1 MAIVGVFLSLGLF
14 TVCGLLLRER
24 GRLSEALASAGA
36 DITALESRATT
47 LTDHTRVLE
56 RDLAVA
62 GQIADFRSFHDS
74 LTALPNRALLL
85 DRLALALA
93 RKTGREGAVAVLC
106 LDLDR
111 FRAVNDS
118 LGRTAGD
125 AVLVAVADR
134 LTLAIRP
141 GDTVA
146 RTGGDEFVVM
156 AEGLFGEDEA
166 TVLAERIRLALAEP
180 YTLRRGDTVTVSV
193 SVGIVVAQSGTAEEA
208 LRDADAALYRAKER
222 GHNRCEFFTGEI
234 RSEAVHRLGTEWLL
248 RHALEGGGVDV
259 HYQPIVDLT
268 SATAVGGEAL
278 LRIRTGNGQVLLPDE
293 FLTVAEDTGLI
304 GPLGEVLVEEACRQ
318 FEHWRADHPELDR
331 LSVNV
336 DSRQLTDPEA
346 MAGLE
351 RAVATS
357 GLEPRHVCMELT
369 ESSLLESGPAT
380 RAALD
385 RLTGDGFGLG
395 IDDFGTGS
403 ASLAAARSVPADTI
417 KIDRSFVAGLT
428 TSAADRAVVAA
439 VVELARTLGVASV
452 AEGIETVEQLEVL
465 RLMGC
470 TLGQGYLFSRP
481 VAAGEFAGL
490 LGRSLLPVAGLAG
503 SAEGTPT
510 MAEAAVTR

>member
-1 MAIVGVFLSLGLF
+1 MFDVLPALGFLAA
-14 TVCGLLLRER
+14 CGLLLRDR
-24 GRLSEALASAGA
+24 GRLRGALDRAGA
-36 DITALESRATT
+36 DLTALESRADS
-47 LTDHTRVLE
+47 LADHTRALE

-62 GQIADFRSFHDS
+62 GQIADFRSFHDG
-74 LTALPNRALLL
+74 LTALPNRALLR
-85 DRLALALA
+85 DRLAQALA

-111 FRAVNDS
+111 FRVVNDS
-118 LGRTAGD
+118 LGRSAGD

-134 LTLAIRP
+134 LTLAVRP

-146 RTGGDEFVVM
+146 RTGGDEFVVT

-166 TVLAERIRLALAEP
+166 TELAERIRLALAEP
-180 YTLRRGDTVTVSV
+180 FTLRRGDTVTISA
-193 SVGIVVAQSGTAEEA
+193 SIGIVVAQSGTAEEA
-208 LRDADAALYRAKER
+208 LRDADSALYRAKER
-222 GHNRCEFFTGEI
+222 GHNRCEYFTGDI
-234 RSEAVHRLGTEWLL
+234 RRRAVQHLGTEWLL
-248 RHALEGGGVDV
+248 RHALEQGGVTV

-278 LRIRTGNGQVLLPDE
+278 LRIRTASGQVLLPAE

-304 GPLGEVLVEEACRQ
+304 GPLGEILVEEACRQ
-318 FEHWRADHPELDR
+318 FEQWRGDHPELDR

-336 DSRQLTDPEA
+336 DGRQLTDPA
-346 MAGLE
+346 ALSGLE
-351 RAVATS
+351 RAVDRA
-357 GLEPRHVCMELT
+357 GLEPHHVCIELT
-369 ESSLLESGPAT
+369 ESSLVESGPGT

-385 RLTGDGFGLG
+385 RLAGDGFRLG

-428 TSAADRAVVAA
+428 TSASDRAVVAA
-439 VVELARTLGVASV
+439 TVELARMLGVSAV

-470 TLGQGYLFSRP
+470 RLGQGYLFSRP
-481 VAAGEFAGL
+481 VAAGEFPGL
-490 LGRSLLPVAGLAG
+490 LGRSLLPMATPAGRA
-503 SAEGTPT
+503 PT
-510 MAEAAVTR
+510 MTEAAATR